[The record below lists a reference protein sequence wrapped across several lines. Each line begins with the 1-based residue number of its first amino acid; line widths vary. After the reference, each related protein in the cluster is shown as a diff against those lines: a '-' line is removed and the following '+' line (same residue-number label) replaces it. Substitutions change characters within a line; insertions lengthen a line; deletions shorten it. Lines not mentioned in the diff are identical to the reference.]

1 MNRGFGIYQD
11 EGEEVALRILPH
23 GAKEAM
29 GWRFH
34 PTQSL
39 EPQDDGA
46 VIVRFTAG
54 GMRELAW
61 HLFTWGDKV
70 EILGPERLRTV
81 MRQELAAAI
90 RAHAKD
96 SGS

>member
-1 MNRGFGIYQD
+1 
-11 EGEEVALRILPH
+11 
-23 GAKEAM
+23 
-29 GWRFH
+29 
-34 PTQSL
+34 
-39 EPQDDGA
+39 
-46 VIVRFTAG
+46 
-54 GMRELAW
+54 MRELAW